1 MLYARLRQTRYRHAQ
16 VGVDGFVHR
25 NRRNWMSEWKTIT
38 VKNKNSVF
46 KINATKDTKINDMLY
61 SEQED
66 EVDFT
71 ISKKAY
77 GNHTSVL
84 LKKWSDD
91 IAKINHITLLV
102 KEGEKIGYSIESDQ
116 DGVTTTAYFIELTR
130 VVSVCCTG
138 TDSKKLIPLQKIIF
152 GPPGTGKS
160 FSVDA
165 IANSLGI
172 DGCPDRRIQ
181 TVFHPEYTYGD
192 FIAKLM
198 PISINGTVEYRVVA
212 GHFIK
217 ALAKALTDDTNVL
230 LQIDEINRGNCAAIF
245 GDIFQLLDR
254 DSEGNSS
261 YSIQLSELALRA
273 LAQEIVGKNDN
284 DIYDEEK
291 LKDVISK
298 HTKGVKIPANL
309 SIVATMNT
317 SDESVYFMDSAFK
330 RRWQFQYIDADHDS
344 GSNEEQVN
352 ACVVYQDDK
361 KTECTI
367 TWNCLRQSINLF
379 MIDNA
384 KTIRGIEDK
393 QIGLWFVKANN
404 GAISED
410 DITFKLMHYLWD
422 NVFARDKRPLRELLD
437 KNETELATFGQ
448 FVKLKDDFVTKVLAK
463 CPCEKPE
470 CNQTETAQ

>member
-1 MLYARLRQTRYRHAQ
+1 MENESGENDYSQNVL
-16 VGVDGFVHR
+16 
-25 NRRNWMSEWKTIT
+25 
-38 VKNKNSVF
+38 
-46 KINATKDTKINDMLY
+46 NALIKLFGTDKWTKIKDGLTPSANANFHHSFLFKDLKIKNGVISLEKPEALLAVTSKVY
-61 SEQED
+61 DSDSSNNYEGSFYQWLESE
-66 EVDFT
+66 
-71 ISKKAY
+71 IKRY
-77 GNHTSVL
+77 
-84 LKKWSDD
+84 
-91 IAKINHITLLV
+91 
-102 KEGEKIGYSIESDQ
+102 
-116 DGVTTTAYFIELTR
+116 DGV
-130 VVSVCCTG
+130 VV
-138 TDSKKLIPLQKIIF
+138 KIIPTNCDVAFHQKIIF

-160 FSVDA
+160 HSVDA
-165 IANSLGI
+165 IAKSLCI
-172 DGCPDRRIQ
+172 IEPACRIQ

-198 PISINGTVEYRVVA
+198 PISIDGTVQYRVVA

-217 ALAKALTDDTNVL
+217 ALAKALKEPKNVL
-230 LQIDEINRGNCAAIF
+230 LQLDEINRGNCAAIF

-273 LAQEIVGKNDN
+273 LAQELVEKND
-284 DIYDEEK
+284 DGSYDEEK
-291 LKDVISK
+291 LKNVISE
-298 HTKGVKIPANL
+298 HTKGVKIPKNL

-422 NVFARDKRPLRELLD
+422 NVFARDKLPLRKLLGEPEKELAQS
-437 KNETELATFGQ
+437 ELATFGQ
-448 FVKLKDDFVTKVLAK
+448 FVKLKDEFVTKVLAK
-463 CPCEKPE
+463 CPCKKTE
-470 CNQTETAQ
+470 CIQPETAQSTGS